1 MCFWW
6 KEVGPFTIRFEN
18 NKLYYGENT
27 EAFTPEKNWPSVLGD
42 LNISSGTD
50 WHRTDWKPNGHSATS
65 TKSYADDY
73 GFNIYNMV
81 MIVAILEILVSLAD
95 TDLQIISVLQCHMKQ
110 KIHDLV
116 YITVLIRRLQRK
128 MLLIFLKLVYIPI
141 LWWYTV

>member
-1 MCFWW
+1 V
-6 KEVGPFTIRFEN
+6 ELIGIEQIEN
-18 NKLYYGENT
+18 QMAILQLVQK
-27 EAFTPEKNWPSVLGD
+27 VMQMIMD
-42 LNISSGTD
+42 L
-50 WHRTDWKPNGHSATS
+50 
-65 TKSYADDY
+65 
-73 GFNIYNMV
+73 IYIMKNMV

-141 LWWYTV
+141 L